1 MISLEAYR
9 CSIANADIRQF
20 KILNRKL
27 IRRFHCI
34 GVRWCLVIAV
44 LLIIGC
50 VEANPGPGNE
60 PNDVHRREV
69 DQVSKNLFEVMFLK

>member
-20 KILNRKL
+20 KILARKL
-27 IRRFHCI
+27 NGRFHCI

-60 PNDVHRREV
+60 QNYVNREEV
-69 DQVSKNLFEVMFLK
+69 DQVIKILFKNFVFE